1 MKLLV
6 RVMGHSN
13 LFKSFSD
20 DNTITN
26 HNCAAKV
33 ACSKN
38 HAYGTENPYMY
49 VTGTWYVLW
58 AYCAHVGGYATS
70 VLGLPRHRKVAGEF
84 PFQR

>member
-26 HNCAAKV
+26 HNCAA
-33 ACSKN
+33 CEN
-38 HAYGTENPYMY
+38 HAYGTENPCMY
-49 VTGTWYVLW
+49 VTSTKYLGVYW
-58 AYCAHVGGYATS
+58 AYCTHIGGYATS